1 MNRFIVI
8 CDSEKSYACHLME
21 YLSCCSSVPFEVRVC
36 LGRESLLANV
46 RPQDCLLAVTAESQ
60 FSPCILQAGFEHIL
74 ILSETG
80 MCPEGIKSVS
90 KYQAMSQIAAFIM
103 EECSGAEITQGTSL
117 RHSAPVKIIG
127 FYTPV
132 TRCLQTTLALTVG
145 QILADRGS
153 ALYMNFEAVSGLEI
167 LLGQPSRGSMSDLI
181 YYNDCAREKL
191 GVQLEYMTQDLNGL
205 RYLSPMRSFAE
216 LHSVTGKQW
225 KKLILSI
232 GEITEYQWLL
242 LDLTE
247 HADCLPDL
255 LRMCGRICTIER
267 KDGFSQ
273 ARMRQYEDLM
283 RELDYEDL
291 FIRTMR
297 IYLPVFHEL
306 PASPHDLKRGA
317 LADYVRELLD
327 GGEFLNF

>member
-1 MNRFIVI
+1 
-8 CDSEKSYACHLME
+8 ME
-21 YLSCCSSVPFEVRVC
+21 YLSGCSSIPCEVRVC
-36 LGRESLLANV
+36 LGKESLIANIC
-46 RPQDCLLAVTAESQ
+46 PQDCLLVVAAESQ
-60 FSPCILQAGFEHIL
+60 FSSSILQAGFEHVL
-74 ILSETG
+74 MLSETG
-80 MCPEGIKSVS
+80 KCPEGIKSVS
-90 KYQAMSQIAAFIM
+90 KYQSMSHIAEFITEACGSAQILA
-103 EECSGAEITQGTSL
+103 GTSL
-117 RHSAPVKIIG
+117 RHSAPMKIIG

-153 ALYMNFEAVSGLEI
+153 VLYMNFEAVSGLER
-167 LLGQPSRGSMSDLI
+167 LFGQSSRGSMSDLI

-205 RYLSPMRSFAE
+205 RYLSPMHSFAE

-225 KKLILSI
+225 EKLILSI

-247 HADCLPDL
+247 HADGLPDL

-273 ARMRQYEDLM
+273 ARMLQYEDLM

-297 IYLPVFHEL
+297 MYLPLFQEL

-317 LADYVRELLD
+317 LADYVRELID
-327 GGEFLNF
+327 AGEFLDF